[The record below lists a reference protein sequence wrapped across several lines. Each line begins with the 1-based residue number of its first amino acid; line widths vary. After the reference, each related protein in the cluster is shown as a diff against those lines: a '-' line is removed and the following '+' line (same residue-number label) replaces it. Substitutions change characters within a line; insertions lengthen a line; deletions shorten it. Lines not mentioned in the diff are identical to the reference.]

1 MSPLDLAVLVL
12 YLLGL
17 LAMGAVF
24 LRRVKTSGQ
33 MFAAGGESPWWVSGV
48 SAFMTLFSAATF
60 VVWGGIAYRHGLVGV
75 SILFSVGVGTLFVGW
90 LLAGRWR
97 ELGVESAAEF
107 LRLRFGPS
115 LVQFYTWLQGTLGL
129 FTLGGGLYAL
139 AVIVCAIVPLPE
151 GHLLADPATGRLSV
165 TLATLALGSLVVLIT
180 LGGGLWAVLMTDVL
194 QFIILSASVI
204 VVVPL
209 LFLEVGGPAAFI
221 AASPEGFF
229 SPVAADFTWW
239 FLAGWCLVHFF
250 KLGGEWAFV
259 QRYLCVPSRRDAR
272 KAAWLF
278 GALFLV
284 SPFFWMLPPMIYR
297 GLVPDA
303 NHEQA
308 YILAC
313 RLVLPAGMMGLMIAA
328 MSSATASTLT
338 TQLNVYA
345 AAMTREVYQRY
356 FRPLAP
362 EAELVWAG
370 RAFTFLLGGVV
381 LAGALLIPRLG
392 DYTGYIIAFTT
403 LLTGPLVL
411 PTIWASSPAASG
423 SARSGRPP
431 WSASS
436 PASPPSSA
444 SLPAASSP
452 ACPASAASPTSPR
465 STRASPISS
474 PASRPRCSSSPPP
487 SCSPAARPPA
497 GDGSPRAAPRKARA
511 PPRGLRPCHSS
522 SAPSPSPPSP
532 CSWPGSPPR
541 LRTTPSCSC
550 PSPPC
555 SRSSPPPSSGPP
567 VAPRPE
573 VLRIRRGARARASD

>member
-1 MSPLDLAVLVL
+1 MAALDLAVLAL
-12 YLLGL
+12 YLIGL

-24 LRRVKTSGQ
+24 VRRVKTSGQ
-33 MFAAGGESPWWVSGV
+33 MFAAGGESPWWVSGL

-75 SILFSVGVGTLFVGW
+75 SILFSVGVGTLLVGW

-151 GHLLADPATGRLSV
+151 GHPLADPATGRLSV

-209 LFLEVGGPAAFI
+209 LFLEVGGPAAFV

-278 GALFLV
+278 GVLFLV

-411 PTIWASSPAASG
+411 PTIWGLFSRRIGLGAVWTTTVVGVVAGLAAKFG
-423 SARSGRPP
+423 LAPGGFLADLPGFGGLAAAAQINPRVTDLVAGLAPPLLILGAAELVARGEAPGWRRI
-431 WSASS
+431 
-436 PASPPSSA
+436 
-444 SLPAASSP
+444 AARR
-452 ACPASAASPTSPR
+452 AEE
-465 STRASPISS
+465 STRSAPRASTLPLKLCAISVAALALLMAVLS
-474 PASRPRCSSSPPP
+474 ALAPQDARVLAPFTALLALLAAALFW
-487 SCSPAARPPA
+487 AAR
-497 GDGSPRAAPRKARA
+497 RAAA
-511 PPRGLRPCHSS
+511 
-522 SAPSPSPPSP
+522 
-532 CSWPGSPPR
+532 
-541 LRTTPSCSC
+541 
-550 PSPPC
+550 
-555 SRSSPPPSSGPP
+555 
-567 VAPRPE
+567 
-573 VLRIRRGARARASD
+573 